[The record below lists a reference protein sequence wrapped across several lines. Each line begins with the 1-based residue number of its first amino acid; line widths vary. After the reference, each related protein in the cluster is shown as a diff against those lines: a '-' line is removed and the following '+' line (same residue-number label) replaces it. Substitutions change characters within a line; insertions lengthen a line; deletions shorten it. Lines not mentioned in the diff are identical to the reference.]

1 MVQYVSLWIALALLG
16 EKHETNHFFCVFSHV
31 DDKASAQ
38 HGAAARALDCFSLRK
53 YTPLG
58 MRSVRLGGDEQE
70 PYMREQDAPMLPS
83 MPQDIQNKMQAQ
95 RRLIATRRIQSAS
108 SVCAYNVIHVP

>member
-1 MVQYVSLWIALALLG
+1 MLTILYFFLAY
-16 EKHETNHFFCVFSHV
+16 V

-38 HGAAARALDCFSLRK
+38 HGAASRAYDCFSLRK

-70 PYMREQDAPMLPS
+70 PYMREQDAPKLPS
-83 MPQDIQNKMQAQ
+83 MPDDIKNKMQAQ
-95 RRLIATRRIQSAS
+95 RRLIATRRTQSAS
-108 SVCAYNVIHVP
+108 IICTYLPERS